1 MAIAARAIVKIDRMV
16 FIMLLGLLLMFQTSE
31 YEIIPLSFYQRSD
44 VVQISKELVGLYLF
58 HQSIDGLVVGRIV
71 ETEAYNG
78 RTDRACH
85 AFHKRTNRTEVM
97 YEMGGRAY
105 VYLCYGI
112 HNLFNVV
119 TNEEGMADAVLIRA
133 LEPIEGWDIM
143 RTRTNKKTTEA
154 RLASGP
160 GLVGKAMAFNTNQT
174 GELLNDKI
182 WVGRKLV
189 DARREI
195 VSAKRIGVDYAGEDA
210 NLMWRF
216 YEKGNRFVSR
226 Q

>member
-1 MAIAARAIVKIDRMV
+1 
-16 FIMLLGLLLMFQTSE
+16 
-31 YEIIPLSFYQRSD
+31 
-44 VVQISKELVGLYLF
+44 
-58 HQSIDGLVVGRIV
+58 
-71 ETEAYNG
+71 
-78 RTDRACH
+78 
-85 AFHKRTNRTEVM
+85 M

>member
-1 MAIAARAIVKIDRMV
+1 
-16 FIMLLGLLLMFQTSE
+16 MFQTTE

-44 VVQISKELVGLYLF
+44 VVQISKELIGLYLF
-58 HQSIDGLVVGRIV
+58 HQSVDGLVVGRIV

-85 AFHKRTNRTEVM
+85 AYHKRTKRTEVM
-97 YEMGGRAY
+97 YEHGGKAY

-112 HNLFNVV
+112 HCLFNIV
-119 TNEEGMADAVLIRA
+119 TNAEGMADAVLIRA
-133 LEPIEGWDIM
+133 LEPIEGMDIM
-143 RTRTNKKTTEA
+143 RIRTNKKITEE

-160 GLVGKAMAFNTNQT
+160 GLVGKAMGFSTQQS
-174 GELLNDKI
+174 GHLLNDVI
-182 WVGRKLV
+182 WISKRLDERNVTL
-189 DARREI
+189 I
-195 VSAKRIGVDYAGEDA
+195 SAKRIGVDYAGEDA
-210 NLMWRF
+210 NLPWRF

>member
-119 TNEEGMADAVLIRA
+119 TNEEGMADAVLIKA
-133 LEPIEGWDIM
+133 LEPVEGMDIM

-189 DARREI
+189 DARR
-195 VSAKRIGVDYAGEDA
+195 
-210 NLMWRF
+210 
-216 YEKGNRFVSR
+216 
-226 Q
+226 

>member
-78 RTDRACH
+78 RMDRACH
-85 AFHKRTNRTEVM
+85 AFQKRTNRTEVM
-97 YEMGGRAY
+97 YELGGRAY

-160 GLVGKAMAFNTNQT
+160 GLVGKAMDFNTKQT